1 MHRALMI
8 PELLRLICLEI
19 DGGLN
24 FISPLG
30 TRQLAI
36 LARTCTT
43 ISAHALDVL
52 WAFHPTLM
60 NLLACMPSDL
70 WNKDK
75 SLRRP
80 ILQSD
85 WERPLQYM
93 HRVRHLCC
101 MGGSF
106 PRKIHLSA
114 LFEIIRLS
122 LPTPHLFPNLRYLRW
137 TIDYPNS
144 LSLVPLLLAPGI
156 TAITLGTFISTQDL
170 TLLATLAA
178 RCPALMKVSIFE
190 DTREQLDG
198 SKAVSSFVCG
208 LSHIQVLSLGN
219 LDQPAFMHLAN
230 VHSLRE
236 LDLIASPRL
245 TQITD
250 EGPKFVALRHL
261 AVSSTPAK
269 AVLALICALSY
280 SSPLQSLEID
290 LKPRPSALLLEQL
303 YAALKQHLPPSLL
316 QDVTITTESLSR
328 PGLQIPGI
336 PFTTI
341 GHLLYFPNLRTITLQ
356 DDFGVDI
363 SDDALCSMARAWP
376 GLESLS
382 LCAAHLPQRA
392 LRPTLFSLLYLAEH
406 CPKLMTLDLA
416 EDASTVPLVDE
427 QRYRKTLQHKL
438 CSWSVAGSL
447 SSSPLPV
454 ARFLSGLFT
463 QLDSIINVQEGPDDP
478 GANEPLAALWGA
490 VGDMMAEC
498 HEMREEERLRAGGT
512 RMRPAPVRA
521 RARGV
526 SQELN

>member
-24 FISPLG
+24 IVPPLG
-30 TRQLAI
+30 TGQLAI

-43 ISAHALDVL
+43 LSAPALDVL
-52 WAFHPTLM
+52 WAFHPSIM

-70 WNKDK
+70 WNEDK

-93 HRVRHLCC
+93 HRVRHLCSR
-101 MGGSF
+101 GGSF
-106 PRKIHLSA
+106 PRKIHLPA
-114 LFEIIRLS
+114 LFEILRLS
-122 LPTPHLFPNLRYLRW
+122 LPTPHLFPNLRCLRW

-156 TAITLGTFISTQDL
+156 TSITLGTFKSTQDL

-178 RCPALMKVSIFE
+178 RCPALMKVSIFD

-198 SKAVSSFVCG
+198 SKALSSFVCG
-208 LSHIQVLSLGN
+208 LNHIQELSVGK
-219 LDQPAFMHLAN
+219 LDQAAFVHLAN
-230 VHSLRE
+230 VHSLRALE
-236 LDLIASPRL
+236 IVPSSRL

-250 EGPKFVALRHL
+250 ERPKFVALRRL
-261 AVSSTPAK
+261 TVSSTPAK

-280 SSPLQSLEID
+280 SSPLHSLDID
-290 LKPRPSALLLEQL
+290 LKPRPSPSLLEQL
-303 YAALKQHLPPSLL
+303 HAALKQHLPPSLL
-316 QDVTITTESLSR
+316 QDVTITTEPLSR
-328 PGLQIPGI
+328 PGLQIPEIPGI

-341 GHLLYFPNLRTITLQ
+341 GHLLYFPNLRNVMLEG
-356 DDFGVDI
+356 DFGVDI
-363 SDDALCSMARAWP
+363 SDDAVRSMARAWP

-382 LCAAHLPQRA
+382 L
-392 LRPTLFSLLYLAEH
+392 LLYLAEH
-406 CPKLMTLDLA
+406 CPKLVTLNLA
-416 EDASTVPLVDE
+416 VDASFIPLVDE
-427 QRYRKTLQHKL
+427 RRYCSALQHKL

-447 SSSPLPV
+447 ISSPLPV

-463 QLDSIINVQEGPDDP
+463 QLNSIINVQKEP
-478 GANEPLAALWGA
+478 GAPDALSALWGA
-490 VGDMMAEC
+490 VGNMMADC
-498 HEMREEERLRAGGT
+498 HEMREEEGLRAGGT
-512 RMRPAPVRA
+512 RMRPVPVPA
-521 RARGV
+521 RARGI